1 MRTKILIAAIAAV
14 AVGFVLPGTA
24 SAAPDALY
32 CLNGVSTT
40 LPVGVSF
47 TGGTATLSGRCRQP
61 SSSASVRTFYAGT
74 SGGRAFVATATAG
87 VVPLDP
93 GYSTNFVS
101 LGSCTAFAPAIT
113 YVSVCKY
120 LPRAD
125 GTLGLFQQIKVP
137 DSNDSKG
144 QYYDAVA
151 ANWVEGLGLACDDP
165 VALGYRATNTFVAW
179 GGKPAPDHD
188 AKGVRGSGFNDI
200 RTRTSRSRRR
210 QSAQAST
217 VRPAA
222 GASDSSPGVDWRSRC
237 CPW

>member
-24 SAAPDALY
+24 SAAPDTLY

-47 TGGTATLSGRCRQP
+47 TGGTATLSEG
-61 SSSASVRTFYAGT
+61 AATFIISVGGTFYAGT

-101 LGSCTAFAPAIT
+101 LGSCTAFVPAIT

-125 GTLGLFQQIKVP
+125 GTLGLYQQIKVP
-137 DSNDSKG
+137 DWNDSKG

-151 ANWVEGLGLACDDP
+151 ANWVEGLGLTCDNP

-188 AKGVRGSGFNDI
+188 AKGVRGSGFNNI
-200 RTRTSRSRRR
+200 YPYFTR
-210 QSAQAST
+210 
-217 VRPAA
+217 
-222 GASDSSPGVDWRSRC
+222 
-237 CPW
+237 